1 MQHRSLRAGS
11 RSSPQAQEAG
21 GIIAGS
27 RHSNNHK
34 FEVHAAVRKVAR
46 SPFLPVNFCRTRN
59 SWQQTILPVLGL
71 IGYFN
76 QPLTIKSPVDR
87 TARVCGLALAV
98 AQSACGSN
106 DRDIG
111 GTGGVLGVRKLERTC
126 ARVNSE
132 AFNTVSVLARHK
144 QVFATWVKR
153 EVSSI
158 RVSRERVST

>member
-1 MQHRSLRAGS
+1 M
-11 RSSPQAQEAG
+11 
-21 GIIAGS
+21 
-27 RHSNNHK
+27 
-34 FEVHAAVRKVAR
+34 RKVAR

-111 GTGGVLGVRKLERTC
+111 GTGGGLGVRKLGMDPAVAGGVVLTT
-126 ARVNSE
+126 VTDVVGII
-132 AFNTVSVLARHK
+132 AFLGLA
-144 QVFATWVKR
+144 TLLLG
-153 EVSSI
+153 
-158 RVSRERVST
+158 